1 MFKVFFPTSE
11 RITDLTRRRLLL
23 NFFLVVSLFALAS
36 CSQRQQ
42 GPSQRSTDNF
52 HSDGK
57 LTVKVEKLPGCATR
71 RGEVTG
77 VVDAPTERVWKV
89 ISDYN
94 QHKNFMPGILE
105 CFAIDPEA
113 LKLIEGISADK
124 LRSLESE
131 FRTHKTNDTMG
142 EVVYLYGVGDFPW
155 PMSNKRYIL
164 KVVRDRQRWTAH
176 ATMVIGQMKVNES
189 SWELEPC
196 GPDGS
201 RTRATYRILLDPGV
215 PAPGFAVNMATSSTL
230 PKVIEALRKEVRDPS
245 TTTPGKPKRE
255 HADSATQF

>member
-1 MFKVFFPTSE
+1 MLKVFFLTPE
-11 RITDLTRRRLLL
+11 RITELARRNFLL

-113 LKLIEGISADK
+113 LKLIEGISANE
-124 LRSLESE
+124 LRTLESQL
-131 FRTHKTNDTMG
+131 RAHKTNVTMG

-155 PMSNKRYIL
+155 PMANKRYIL
-164 KVVRDRQRWTAH
+164 RVVRDRERWTAH

-230 PKVIEALRKEVRDPS
+230 PKVIEALRKEVRDPKYDDPRKAQKG
-245 TTTPGKPKRE
+245 TR
-255 HADSATQF
+255 